1 MASRNVLIF
10 LKLTLASL
18 SISGLAPNRSRF
30 KKIARPA
37 FAYTFPARSN
47 KITALTHRPRKCMP
61 AKSIFVRVKFI
72 GDDRGTTETVIILYT
87 G

>member
-1 MASRNVLIF
+1 
-10 LKLTLASL
+10 
-18 SISGLAPNRSRF
+18 
-30 KKIARPA
+30 
-37 FAYTFPARSN
+37 
-47 KITALTHRPRKCMP
+47 MP